1 MGGRIAAKFPSR
13 PFYKA
18 SVGLRVGEG
27 CKRVV
32 RRGRRRGRGGGE
44 G

>member
-18 SVGLRVGEG
+18 SG
-27 CKRVV
+27 CGSV
-32 RRGRRRGRGGGE
+32 RAVRE
-44 G
+44 S